1 MSEAITKRANFDVT
15 QEQQEILALAK
26 AASNASNIKE
36 GVLRA
41 CQVMVSLARETA
53 KGNQIF
59 VGKSRE
65 KAARF
70 VVPELEMTPNDQWKW
85 LAQRDHSWKRQLWVK
100 GRKLLASSVWNDMR
114 INAMSKQDA
123 MANWALPEEAI
134 DEICTYCEENLPFI
148 QAEAAEEKIRLMGK
162 GVQLEAAHR

>member
-26 AASNASNIKE
+26 AATNASNIKE

-41 CQVMVSLARETA
+41 CQVMVSLARETS

-59 VGKSRE
+59 VGRNRE

-70 VVPELEMTPNDQWKW
+70 VVPELETVPNEQWNW
-85 LAQRDHSWKRQLWVK
+85 LVQREHSWKRQLWVK
-100 GRKLLASSVWNDMR
+100 GRKLLASSVWNDIR
-114 INAMSKQDA
+114 VNEMSKSDA
-123 MANWALPEEAI
+123 MENWNLPEDAI
-134 DEICTYCEENLPFI
+134 DEICAYCEENLPFI
-148 QAEAAEEKIRLMGK
+148 QAEAAEEKIRLLAK
-162 GVQLEAAHR
+162 GVQLEAARR